1 MRILINASLIV
12 LLVFVVDFG
21 SDSAE
26 KMLIKRYMDT
36 FEVKMDSEELVKFS
50 SLNRSEQAV
59 VLYGGED
66 NIRKISEF
74 SRFMGYVEMLIDF
87 AVSVAFV
94 AFVLGRLNLR

>member
-1 MRILINASLIV
+1 
-12 LLVFVVDFG
+12 
-21 SDSAE
+21 
-26 KMLIKRYMDT
+26 
-36 FEVKMDSEELVKFS
+36 MDSEELVKFS